1 MKVEDEES
9 SENGFCRHPR
19 FLVWSVIVGSAWSA
33 LKVLPGESKLSTPGL
48 GNLHSR

>member
-1 MKVEDEES
+1 MKVKDGES
-9 SENGFCRHPR
+9 SKNGSCRDPR
-19 FLVWSVIVGSAWSA
+19 FLVWSVIVGSVWSA